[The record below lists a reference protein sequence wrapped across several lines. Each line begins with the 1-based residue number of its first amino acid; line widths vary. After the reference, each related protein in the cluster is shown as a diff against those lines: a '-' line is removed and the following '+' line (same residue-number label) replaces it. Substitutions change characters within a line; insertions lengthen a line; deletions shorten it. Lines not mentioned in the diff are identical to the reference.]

1 MSRLTSIIHAV
12 VSMSL
17 PYSLFFS
24 SPLLSLPL
32 LSSPLLP
39 QSSSCLL
46 DPSDT
51 AHYSLI
57 SKAFLAAQT
66 KAYGPTHYYAFD
78 QFNEMEP
85 PAGSTYE
92 YLGGVSKAAFDA
104 LRDYDAKAT
113 WVMQV
118 QKRTD
123 RDSERD
129 RDM

>member
-1 MSRLTSIIHAV
+1 MPSFLC
-12 VSMSL
+12 
-17 PYSLFFS
+17 LFPTLSSSPLLS

-32 LSSPLLP
+32 LSSPLLL

-118 QKRTD
+118 QKRRD
-123 RDSERD
+123 RDSDRD